1 MEDIEDDGRPR
12 DVLIESSPF
21 ANKMGKVTLV
31 GGNFGTGTAHL
42 VSGAKIN
49 LPGSGSGAIP
59 LHRIES
65 VEVATEQS
73 VKRLSGTLG
82 WGAVGAVALGPIG
95 MLAGLIAGGN
105 SKEVSF
111 IAILEGGWVF
121 IATTDIKT
129 FGIIKA
135 ATVRRRSTT

>member
-1 MEDIEDDGRPR
+1 MDDMEDDGRPS
-12 DVLIESSPF
+12 DILVESSPS
-21 ANKMGKVTLV
+21 ATKMGKVTLV

-49 LPGSGSGAIP
+49 LPGYGSGAIP

-95 MLAGLIAGGN
+95 MLAGLLAGGK

-111 IAILEGGWVF
+111 IAVLEGGWVLV
-121 IATTDIKT
+121 ATADIKT
-129 FGIIKA
+129 FGLIKA
-135 ATVRRRSTT
+135 ATVRRR